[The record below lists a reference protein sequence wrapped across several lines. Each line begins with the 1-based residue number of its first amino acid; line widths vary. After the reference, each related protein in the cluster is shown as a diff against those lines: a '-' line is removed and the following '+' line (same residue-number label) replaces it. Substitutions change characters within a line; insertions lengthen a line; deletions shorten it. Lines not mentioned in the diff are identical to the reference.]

1 MYPNL
6 NGFLAIKHCKYGSS
20 KLCVQGL
27 CGEEEYPEPQQ
38 SAGSGAKVSVA
49 CVLSLREDAFMF
61 TTTHA
66 CRL

>member
-6 NGFLAIKHCKYGSS
+6 NGFLAIKHYKYGSS

-27 CGEEEYPEPQQ
+27 CGEEKYPEPQQ
-38 SAGSGAKVSVA
+38 SKVSVA

-61 TTTHA
+61 TNTHA